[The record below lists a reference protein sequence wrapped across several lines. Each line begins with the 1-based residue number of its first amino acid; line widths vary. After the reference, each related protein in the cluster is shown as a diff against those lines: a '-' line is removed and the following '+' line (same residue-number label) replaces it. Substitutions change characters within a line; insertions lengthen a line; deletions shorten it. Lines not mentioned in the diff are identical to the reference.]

1 MQLKMMSLS
10 NWEIDL
16 STSKSNNQDYSFID
30 STSNAQYLLSALL
43 EFLTMLNINNYGLIV
58 YLAVA
63 MAAYIFDM

>member
-43 EFLTMLNINNYGLIV
+43 EFLTMLNVNNYGLIV